1 MLEFE
6 TESESILVALKQCSS
21 NEPLELIQSEAYRQL
36 SLMMADVKPEACES
50 VAELFFTYCTSSNEE
65 HKRVVQPYQQVL
77 LLSLVERMNFPE
89 SRQAEGFHYWADK
102 CSCELVDL
110 GTFFGEDEE
119 EVFQTT
125 LSLIKD
131 GTISEFAQIGFMHS
145 TGSLEFTELKTIL
158 LGIKNPLV
166 WMGLFSN
173 FSYCNPAQIS
183 WLVEN
188 LPNFDADDFISLIE
202 ESHISSVSWQYPF
215 LQFSREDQVTDQ
227 VIEYLINILE
237 EGYEPKNENE
247 KKLITHFIDW
257 EDDHGIEFD
266 LFIQRVQEICQEDSI
281 LLASAT
287 NSCVPAVS
295 ASIE

>member
-1 MLEFE
+1 VFNQSAEDKIKDL
-6 TESESILVALKQCSS
+6 INACAPL
-21 NEPLELIQSEAYRQL
+21 EPLALIKSGLLTELE
-36 SLMMADVKPEACES
+36 E
-50 VAELFFTYCTSSNEE
+50 VAKTVEPTYCDGIAEIFFEMCTSRDEGGR
-65 HKRVVQPYQQVL
+65 KKIDYFQQVL
-77 LLSLVERMNFPE
+77 ILSIVEKMDFPE

-110 GTFFGEDEE
+110 GYSFCDEDDEE
-119 EVFQTT
+119 IFQTT

-145 TGSLEFTELKTIL
+145 TGNLEFTQLKTVL

-173 FSYCNPAQIS
+173 FSYCDPTEIS

-202 ESHISSVSWQYPF
+202 ESHISSISWQYPF
-215 LQFSREDQVTDQ
+215 VQFSREDQVTDQ
-227 VIEYLINILE
+227 VIEYLINVLE
-237 EGYEPKNENE
+237 EGYEPKNDNE
-247 KKLITHFIDW
+247 KKLIKHFIDW

-266 LFIQRVQEICQEDSI
+266 LFIQRVQEICQEDSV
-281 LLASAT
+281 LVASAT

-295 ASIE
+295 ASVE

>member
-1 MLEFE
+1 M
-6 TESESILVALKQCSS
+6 SIGQK
-21 NEPLELIQSEAYRQL
+21 
-36 SLMMADVKPEACES
+36 
-50 VAELFFTYCTSSNEE
+50 
-65 HKRVVQPYQQVL
+65 
-77 LLSLVERMNFPE
+77 
-89 SRQAEGFHYWADK
+89 
-102 CSCELVDL
+102 
-110 GTFFGEDEE
+110 
-119 EVFQTT
+119 
-125 LSLIKD
+125 IKD